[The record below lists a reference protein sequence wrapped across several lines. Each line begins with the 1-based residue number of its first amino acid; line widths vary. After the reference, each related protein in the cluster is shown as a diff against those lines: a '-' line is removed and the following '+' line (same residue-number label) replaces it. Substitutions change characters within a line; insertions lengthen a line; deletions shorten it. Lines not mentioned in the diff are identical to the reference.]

1 MDSAMSWLIIYSYI
15 DIFGCMNV
23 SKNIDEYKYISWR
36 FTFNKTEYCVAI
48 TGQSQLNWDTN
59 RRIETIWEGRSESGR
74 SDMHAHIQKKK
85 QREREEEKRKKGGEQ
100 SAVLFFLEIV
110 PNQPQGEQEATT
122 YKNSLH
128 PFFLFYILLFFSRH
142 RSLSLSLLLSHLFFV
157 SFPSFLR

>member
-36 FTFNKTEYCVAI
+36 FTFNKTKYCVAI

-85 QREREEEKRKKGGEQ
+85 QRERRRKKKERRGTVGCFIFFGN
-100 SAVLFFLEIV
+100 SAEPATRRTRSNNIQKLPSSFF
-110 PNQPQGEQEATT
+110 P
-122 YKNSLH
+122 
-128 PFFLFYILLFFSRH
+128 ILYPSFFFSS
-142 RSLSLSLLLSHLFFV
+142 SLSLSLSP
-157 SFPSFLR
+157 SFSSFLRVVSIIS